1 VRFRFLWIGETKDP
15 LLSELENR
23 YVQRLHRLFA
33 SEVVPVPELQKKD
46 RGQQASQMAR
56 EARLV
61 EEKLNPRSFL
71 IVLDEKG
78 KEYTSE
84 ELAAV
89 LGGLMNRGIPE
100 VTFVVGGYLG
110 VPGAILDRA
119 DVKLA
124 LSRMTFPHELARVVL
139 VEQIYR
145 CASIIKG
152 LPYHK

>member
-1 VRFRFLWIGETKDP
+1 M
-15 LLSELENR
+15 
-23 YVQRLHRLFA
+23 QRLQRLFA
-33 SEVVPVPELQKKD
+33 SEIVPVPELQKKD
-46 RGQQASQMAR
+46 RRQQASQMAR

-84 ELAAV
+84 ELAEV
-89 LGGLMNRGIPE
+89 LGGLMNRGISE

-110 VPGAILDRA
+110 VPEAILERA
-119 DVKLA
+119 DLKLA
-124 LSRMTFPHELARVVL
+124 LARMTFPHELARVVL